1 MGVAAMLC
9 TPPCKKDGKK
19 VVSYL
24 HVGGQMEQATY
35 RDVSLVKYI
44 HIHTYRPILPVWR
57 GFDLGLV
64 ATMAEA
70 VA

>member
-35 RDVSLVKYI
+35 RDVSLVKD
-44 HIHTYRPILPVWR
+44 IHTYTYIPSNFACMARVR
-57 GFDLGLV
+57 FGLGGNHG
-64 ATMAEA
+64 
-70 VA
+70 